1 MLIKLIPVILCSEKK
16 IVFLDKSYMLW
27 NKILWNTPNPFTD
40 EKRNATRIAI
50 IIVDIAG
57 EILRKKLEEI
67 ILNKGNF
74 YGSIRYDK
82 KSYKETNIWLKC
94 DEGYLRYYGSL
105 AIWSF
110 ISERYIITEQT
121 WTQQPA
127 YCRPDKQL
135 QMYPIK

>member
-1 MLIKLIPVILCSEKK
+1 MAS
-16 IVFLDKSYMLW
+16 
-27 NKILWNTPNPFTD
+27 NTPNPFTD

-82 KSYKETNIWLKC
+82 KSYKETNI
-94 DEGYLRYYGSL
+94 
-105 AIWSF
+105 
-110 ISERYIITEQT
+110 
-121 WTQQPA
+121 
-127 YCRPDKQL
+127 
-135 QMYPIK
+135 